1 MGWAVEIEDP
11 SPLTTL
17 VLGALCVGIA
27 ATIGGTTGFG
37 SALIAMPLMLL
48 VGFTL
53 PEVVV
58 VNLVTGVLSRLAVAY
73 RLRDRIDW
81 RRVALL
87 GFGSLPGAWLG
98 AETVN
103 LLPAHY
109 VKAVAGAV
117 VMLSGIYL
125 AIPAGG
131 RQWTPSSAAQAA
143 TGAVGSYLSTTTSLG
158 GPPPVLLLSRARI
171 PPLSFLADLAGYF
184 IVTNTMSLGIL
195 QVRDEIP
202 HAVLWP
208 MLPVFVAAAVVGNV
222 VGLRIAG
229 LLPTKVFR
237 AAVIALVI
245 AAGALTIASS

>member
-1 MGWAVEIEDP
+1 MDA
-11 SPLTTL
+11 L
-17 VLGALCVGIA
+17 VRGAGCHRSGRR
-27 ATIGGTTGFG
+27 
-37 SALIAMPLMLL
+37 
-48 VGFTL
+48 L
-53 PEVVV
+53 PEHH
-58 VNLVTGVLSRLAVAY
+58 NLA
-73 RLRDRIDW
+73 
-81 RRVALL
+81 RR
-87 GFGSLPGAWLG
+87 P
-98 AETVN
+98 T
-103 LLPAHY
+103 
-109 VKAVAGAV
+109 AG
-117 VMLSGIYL
+117 
-125 AIPAGG
+125 
-131 RQWTPSSAAQAA
+131 SAAQ
-143 TGAVGSYLSTTTSLG
+143 SW
-158 GPPPVLLLSRARI
+158 RI